1 MSTVVLG
8 KELYTTLPDLVAPER
23 TAVVVVDMQND
34 FCHADGLGARKGR
47 DHRAAEAV
55 VPRLARLLDAAR
67 AAGVLVV
74 YCVNTQR
81 VDGYYLAPAELGRRM
96 KKSGGD
102 PLLWTIDGT
111 WGHEVVTPLKPR
123 AEDIVVKKHRPSGF
137 YQTDLEMVLRLRRIE
152 SLVITGVGTR
162 GCVESTARDA
172 QSRDFYI
179 LIPEDTTASQ
189 RAEWYEA
196 AMLLMRT
203 LYHWVG
209 PAGDIEEI
217 WARTSRAPRPAA
229 SSGSPVAV
237 DVKPAH

>member
-1 MSTVVLG
+1 MSGPVFG
-8 KELYTTLPDLVAPER
+8 KEVYTTLPELVAPRR
-23 TAVVVVDMQND
+23 TAVIVVDMQND
-34 FCHADGLGARKGR
+34 FCHPEGLGAHKGR
-47 DHRAAEAV
+47 DYRAAEAI
-55 VPRLARLLDAAR
+55 VPRLARFLDAAR

-81 VDGYYLAPAELGRRM
+81 ADGLYLAPAELGRRM

-111 WGHEVVTPLKPR
+111 WGHEVLASLAPR
-123 AEDIVVKKHRPSGF
+123 AGDVVVKKHRPSGF
-137 YQTDLEMVLRLRRIE
+137 YQTDLDMILRLRRIE
-152 SLVITGVGTR
+152 SVVITGVGTR

-179 LIPEDTTASQ
+179 MIPEDTTASQ
-189 RAEWYEA
+189 RPEWYQA

-209 PAGDIEEI
+209 PAAEVEEI
-217 WARTSRAPRPAA
+217 WTATATAGQAEARAGQRHS
-229 SSGSPVAV
+229 
-237 DVKPAH
+237 